1 MTARTLV
8 HVEPDAGIPDLVRRL
23 TDDSRRLVRDEFT
36 LAKME
41 AKENV
46 RLGARGAMW
55 LGISFGLA
63 VIALTALTIFVAT
76 VIGRLLGENY
86 WAGALITGVLELAI
100 AGLLLKAGL
109 ARLKEP
115 PYTLPE
121 TRREAAATAR
131 WVANSRTS

>member
-1 MTARTLV
+1 MTARPLV

-23 TDDSRRLVRDEFT
+23 TDDSRRLVTDEFT
-36 LAKME
+36 LAKLE
-41 AKENV
+41 ARESI

-55 LGISFGLA
+55 LGLSFGVA
-63 VIALTALTIFVAT
+63 VIALTGLTIFLAT
-76 VIGRLLGENY
+76 AIGRLLGFNY

-100 AGLLLKAGL
+100 AGLLIKAGL
-109 ARLKEP
+109 ARFREP

-131 WVANSRTS
+131 WVANQRSN